1 MSGLGWRQRSVRRG
15 CLAALLAA
23 SGSAYADDDQ
33 VRWRVSDQG
42 DSALLVIADSDATDH
57 FGSPVLDCRKGSGV
71 ATAEGD
77 AADDLRST
85 MAAIILHD
93 EEPAI
98 SMVPDDPSVQIV
110 DIVYNGMTGWR
121 YRFQLSVT
129 GPGFEQLART
139 GVFQFKVGDSLVRS
153 EFKVALGNVRRFQ
166 DLCKRP
172 ST

>member
-1 MSGLGWRQRSVRRG
+1 ML
-15 CLAALLAA
+15 
-23 SGSAYADDDQ
+23 
-33 VRWRVSDQG
+33 
-42 DSALLVIADSDATDH
+42 
-57 FGSPVLDCRKGSGV
+57 
-71 ATAEGD
+71 EGD
-77 AADDLRST
+77 ASDNLRST

-93 EEPAI
+93 EEPGI
-98 SMVPDDPSVQIV
+98 SMIPDDPSVHTV

-129 GPGFEQLART
+129 GPGFEQLARA

-153 EFKVALGNVRRFQ
+153 EFKAALENVRRFQ